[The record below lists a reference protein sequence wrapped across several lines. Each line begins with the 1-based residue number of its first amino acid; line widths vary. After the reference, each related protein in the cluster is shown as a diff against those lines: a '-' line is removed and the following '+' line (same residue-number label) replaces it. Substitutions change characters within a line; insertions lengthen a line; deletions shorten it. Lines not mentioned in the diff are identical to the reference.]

1 MRTIQLTDE
10 MVERLERFYGMP
22 EYLEDE
28 EHKTAYEIV
37 SELAEQLH
45 TKNYTLK

>member
-10 MVERLERFYGMP
+10 MIERLERFYGMP

-28 EHKTAYEIV
+28 EYETAYEIV

-45 TKNYTLK
+45 AKNYTLK

>member
-1 MRTIQLTDE
+1 MKTLQLTDE
-10 MVERLERFYGMP
+10 MVKRLERFYGIP

-28 EHKTAYEIV
+28 EYETAYEIV

>member
-1 MRTIQLTDE
+1 MKTLQLTDE
-10 MVERLERFYGMP
+10 MVERLERFYNMP

-28 EHKTAYEIV
+28 EYDTVYEIV

-45 TKNYTLK
+45 NKK